1 MRGIFYCLLI
11 TFFAI
16 QGSVTAQQQYPKQKD
31 AAIIQAKTDS
41 ILITVSDNRIT
52 IANAPIGS
60 KLEIFSVVGIKVREI
75 DMKQSSGEY
84 MVNIAKGYYIIRIE
98 ETVRKV
104 AIR

>member
-1 MRGIFYCLLI
+1 MRSIFYCLLI
-11 TFFAI
+11 AFFAI
-16 QGSVTAQQQYPKQKD
+16 QGSVTAQQQYPRQKD

-41 ILITVSDNRIT
+41 IQITVSDNRIT